1 MLINEP
7 LVLNNSNLLLTILS
21 SLEDGEQKQL
31 DTGIYEVN
39 HYGCS
44 PFIDGYTDYY
54 TDENKELVDRKGDW
68 FCNYGVCDNYQQ
80 ILEQC
85 PMLKESNRQ
94 FFITVKSVKKNE
106 QSEIGGWRW
115 HKWGPYIGTQ
125 EITTEYLYNEPIIEE
140 VFVYHIYEKEN

>member
-7 LVLNNSNLLLTILS
+7 RVLNFANNPLLAIIAS
-21 SLEDGEQKQL
+21 MEKGEQKHL

-39 HYGCS
+39 HFGCS
-44 PFIDGYTDYY
+44 PFIDGYKDWP
-54 TDENKELVDRKGDW
+54 DEKLVNKDGDR

-94 FFITVKSVKKNE
+94 FFITIKSVKKKE
-106 QSEIGGWRW
+106 QSDWGGWRW

-125 EITTEYLYNEPIIEE
+125 QPTTEYIYDEPIIEE
-140 VFVYHIYEKEN
+140 VYVFHIYELKE